1 MNYTLY
7 TSYKETFELYTEIH
21 CLTSFNSFHIEPAR
35 KEINLLSN
43 AAMILSDVEKRY
55 MKLTISVDDHSIG
68 DFNARV
74 KVPALEKRQD

>member
-1 MNYTLY
+1 
-7 TSYKETFELYTEIH
+7 
-21 CLTSFNSFHIEPAR
+21 
-35 KEINLLSN
+35 
-43 AAMILSDVEKRY
+43 